1 MNPALKAFWQTKA
14 REKILYGGR
23 ASSKTWDAAANA
35 IRISNTVKVRFL
47 CTRMF
52 QNRIDESV
60 YVTLKNQA
68 ARFGVDKNF
77 TFKNNSIVNDIT
89 GSEFVFYGLARNIDE
104 IKSLEGIDVL
114 WIEEAHSLT
123 KDMWDILEP
132 TIRKDGSEIWII
144 FNPRY
149 ATDFVYKHFVVDKK
163 ENRIV
168 RKINYDEN
176 PFLSSTMF
184 EIIKECKKNRY
195 DEYEH
200 IYLGMPLSSD
210 DESIIK
216 ADWINAAIDA
226 HKKLGIEPA
235 GDKVIG
241 YDVADS
247 GEDLNAL
254 AARHGQLCL
263 KIEDW
268 KGKEDELLKSCTR
281 VYLEAESFG
290 AEIIYDSIGVGASA
304 GAKFKELNGMRGQAI
319 IYNTFNAGGKIL
331 NPELFYTENEKNKD
345 HFFNLKAQAWYMIA
359 DRFRKTYD
367 WIKNG
372 NKCDE
377 NDIISISSECDNI
390 EKLIFELTAPRKE
403 FTPNGLVKVESKES
417 LKKRGFASPNMADA
431 FVMAFAP
438 KPISKFIFEIF

>member
-1 MNPALKAFWQTKA
+1 MNPALKSFWATKS

-35 IRISNTVKVRFL
+35 IRIASTVKVRFL

-60 YVTLKNQA
+60 YTVLKNQA
-68 ARFGVDKNF
+68 VRFGVDKNF
-77 TFKNNSIVNDIT
+77 TFKNNSIVNDVT

-123 KDMWDILEP
+123 KDMWGVLEP
-132 TIRKDGSEIWII
+132 TIRKENSEIWVI
-144 FNPRY
+144 FNPRF

-163 ENRIV
+163 EDRLI

-176 PFLSSTMF
+176 PFLSETMLS
-184 EIIKECKKNRY
+184 IIEDCKRSRP

-200 IYLGMPLSSD
+200 IYLGVPLSSD

-216 ADWINAAIDA
+216 TDWINAAIDA
-226 HKKLGIEPA
+226 HKKLGIEPM
-235 GDKVIG
+235 GDKVVG

-254 AARHGQLCL
+254 VARHGQLAL
-263 KIEDW
+263 SIENW

-281 VYLEAESFG
+281 VYLEAERLEAG
-290 AEIIYDSIGVGASA
+290 IIYDSIGIGASA
-304 GAKFKELNGMRGQAI
+304 GAKFKELNEAKGKSITYMS
-319 IYNTFNAGGKIL
+319 FNAGGKIL
-331 NPELFYTENEKNKD
+331 NPELFYTENKKNKD
-345 HFFNLKAQAWYMIA
+345 HFFNLKAQAWYTLA

-367 WIKNG
+367 YVKNG
-372 NKCDE
+372 NVCDV
-377 NDIISISSECDNI
+377 NDIISISSNCDNI
-390 EKLIFELTAPRKE
+390 ETDLRTYCSSQRVYAKWADQSREQR
-403 FTPNGLVKVESKES
+403 ESK
-417 LKKRGFASPNMADA
+417 KTRR
-431 FVMAFAP
+431 
-438 KPISKFIFEIF
+438 SKSKYGRRFCDGLRSEKQFHTHF

>member
-1 MNPALKAFWQTKA
+1 
-14 REKILYGGR
+14 
-23 ASSKTWDAAANA
+23 
-35 IRISNTVKVRFL
+35 
-47 CTRMF
+47 MF

-60 YVTLKNQA
+60 YITLKNQA
-68 ARFGVDKNF
+68 IRFGIDKNF
-77 TFKNNSIVNDIT
+77 TFKNNSIANNKT

-104 IKSLEGIDVL
+104 IKSLEGVDVL

-123 KDMWDILEP
+123 KEMWDILEP
-132 TIRKDGSEIWII
+132 TIRKEGSEIWVI

-163 ENRIV
+163 DGRLT

-176 PFLSSTMF
+176 PFLSQTML
-184 EIIKECKKNRY
+184 EIIEECKKNRP

-200 IYLGMPLSSD
+200 IYLGVPLNSD

-226 HKKLGIEPA
+226 HMKLGIEPA

-254 AARHGQLCL
+254 AARYGQLCL
-263 KIEDW
+263 QVEDW
-268 KGKEDELLKSCTR
+268 KGREDELLKSCTK
-281 VYLEAESFG
+281 VYLEAEKLG
-290 AEIIYDSIGVGASA
+290 ASIIYDSIGVGASA
-304 GAKFKELNGMRGQAI
+304 GAKFKELNDTRGQAI
-319 IYNTFNAGGKIL
+319 TYAAFNAGGKII
-331 NPELFYTENEKNKD
+331 NPDLFYTENKKNKD

-372 NKCDE
+372 NKCDV
-377 NDIISISSECDNI
+377 NDIISISSKCDNI
-390 EKLIFELTAPRKE
+390 EKLIYELTAPHKE
-403 FTPNGLVKVESKES
+403 FTPNGLVKVESKEN
-417 LKKRGFASPNMADA
+417 LKKRGIASPNLADA
-431 FVMAFAP
+431 FVMAYAP
-438 KPISKFIFEIF
+438 KNNSKLIFETF